1 MSEYFGQ
8 PQKKIESNFLKNE
21 NDKLFSHA
29 KNKTPCLTSKG
40 KNAQKFRKKNILVL
54 AQEKKKFE
62 NNVFF

>member
-54 AQEKKKFE
+54 AQKKK
-62 NNVFF
+62 V

>member
-1 MSEYFGQ
+1 MSRAFWSNT
-8 PQKKIESNFLKNE
+8 KKIESNFLKNE
-21 NDKLFSHA
+21 NDKLLWHA
-29 KNKTPCLTSKG
+29 KNKTPCVTSKG